1 MTDADELTRAVLTAP
16 LWLLPRRCSSRGIAK
31 AIGTSQSR
39 VSRLWRTYPAPSAAS
54 AALADLV
61 ARRPLTIAGVAVT
74 SAGSHVLLE
83 PVERTPARA
92 YAPVGARTQVRLRAL
107 LAAEVL
113 RTGLTVSA
121 APATAA
127 RARGRVAA
135 FWTRAEQAVGRG
147 TAVILTTGTVP
158 AGRIPPDHVLRCAG
172 PREWYGLLQ
181 PLSGL
186 PELLVDEPL
195 AEIDQRLRR
204 WYPHPGAPFVW
215 LGASAVSP
223 PTLRTGPMP
232 VARTGVAPVARTGP
246 HAIEADLLREIRS
259 GVRDGSFEIGDD
271 ISVRVLAD
279 RLGIGRARAQQAIQS
294 LAEEGLVTVAAGRG
308 IAVRLPSISDVL
320 EMYAARRALG
330 SIAVRAASRRRDL
343 DAAELEALV
352 DGLARSIEGGDKV
365 AMQRFDS
372 EFQIALAHASGLSR
386 IPSMLDSFTQQ
397 LVMFIDLM
405 GVHYDYPADRMVAQ
419 DAALLAGVRAHD
431 QDAAVRAW
439 QDKMD
444 AGATYMLGQVR
455 LLQSSPRDA

>member
-1 MTDADELTRAVLTAP
+1 M
-16 LWLLPRRCSSRGIAK
+16 
-31 AIGTSQSR
+31 
-39 VSRLWRTYPAPSAAS
+39 
-54 AALADLV
+54 
-61 ARRPLTIAGVAVT
+61 
-74 SAGSHVLLE
+74 
-83 PVERTPARA
+83 
-92 YAPVGARTQVRLRAL
+92 
-107 LAAEVL
+107 
-113 RTGLTVSA
+113 
-121 APATAA
+121 
-127 RARGRVAA
+127 
-135 FWTRAEQAVGRG
+135 
-147 TAVILTTGTVP
+147 
-158 AGRIPPDHVLRCAG
+158 
-172 PREWYGLLQ
+172 
-181 PLSGL
+181 
-186 PELLVDEPL
+186 
-195 AEIDQRLRR
+195 
-204 WYPHPGAPFVW
+204 
-215 LGASAVSP
+215 
-223 PTLRTGPMP
+223 
-232 VARTGVAPVARTGP
+232 
-246 HAIEADLLREIRS
+246 
-259 GVRDGSFEIGDD
+259 RDGAFEIGDD

-343 DAAELEALV
+343 DATELEALV